1 MRVTKLLVGLLIA
14 LHVFL
19 PFHVLAKVP
28 PIPDEDGYVFDYSDV
43 LSEDVI
49 NRLNNN
55 SRALEEA
62 TGAQIVI
69 LTIDTIGNMEP
80 AEFGT
85 KVIREWGIGKE
96 GLNNGVLIYTTTKQ
110 GEGKNDVWISVGQ
123 GLEGALPD
131 GKLGRY
137 IDEYMLSHL
146 SDGDFD
152 YAFES
157 VYRVIYDDVSA
168 EYGWENENYE
178 EVTLKEMLPFL
189 ILLGII
195 IIIIIY
201 ILFKYG
207 KNNSDDDFGGSGGSR
222 SRRWT
227 VGGHIGGNSFGSG
240 GGSSGGFSGGGG
252 SSGGGGAG
260 RNF

>member
-1 MRVTKLLVGLLIA
+1 MRVAKSLLALLIA

-19 PFHVLAKVP
+19 PFQVIAKVP
-28 PIPDEDGYVFDYSDV
+28 PIPNEEGYVFDYSNV
-43 LSEDVI
+43 LSKEVKE
-49 NRLNNN
+49 RLNNN
-55 SRALEEA
+55 SQALEKA
-62 TGAQIVI
+62 TGAQIVV
-69 LTIDTIGNMEP
+69 LTVDTIGKMEP
-80 AEFGT
+80 ADFGT

-96 GLNNGVLIYTTTKQ
+96 GLNNGVLIYITTQQ

-137 IDEYMLSHL
+137 IDDYMLSYL
-146 SDGDFD
+146 SEGDFD

-168 EYGWENENYE
+168 EYGWTNEEYLE
-178 EVTLKEMLPFL
+178 QELTLVDWLVIIFSILFFVTVL
-189 ILLGII
+189 ILVL
-195 IIIIIY
+195 
-201 ILFKYG
+201 KYG
-207 KNNSDDDFGGSGGSR
+207 KSDADHFD
-222 SRRWT
+222 
-227 VGGHIGGNSFGSG
+227 SG
-240 GGSSGGFSGGGG
+240 GGTSGGFRGGGG